1 MNNTSKVLQGQVMQY
16 WELVSPSVVAE
27 LDQTGKKREGKERR
41 GSDTAV

>member
-1 MNNTSKVLQGQVMQY
+1 MNNTSKALQGQVMQY

-27 LDQTGKKREGKERR
+27 LDQAGKKREGKERR